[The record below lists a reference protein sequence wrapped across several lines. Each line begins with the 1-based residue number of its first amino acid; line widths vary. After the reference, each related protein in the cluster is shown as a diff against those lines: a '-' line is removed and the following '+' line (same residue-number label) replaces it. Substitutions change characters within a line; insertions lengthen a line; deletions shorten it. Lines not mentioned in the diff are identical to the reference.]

1 MEPSTIKEIERYV
14 EIRKNQGL
22 PINNEIVLIVLCNH
36 ILAIKDMKK
45 DLQMN
50 IALVK
55 DYQKQDFENKL
66 KFFLDA

>member
-36 ILAIKDMKK
+36 ILTIKDMKK
-45 DLQMN
+45 DLQAN

>member
-1 MEPSTIKEIERYV
+1 
-14 EIRKNQGL
+14 
-22 PINNEIVLIVLCNH
+22 
-36 ILAIKDMKK
+36 MKK
-45 DLQMN
+45 DLQTN

>member
-36 ILAIKDMKK
+36 ILTIKDMKK
-45 DLQMN
+45 DLQTN